1 MLFDKIA
8 VNATILV
15 LGRYGLSLSEMIHYI
30 VLDFH
35 KKKWGKILDDNLFVL
50 DHVES
55 GVSK

>member
-15 LGRYGLSLSEMIHYI
+15 TGRYGLSLSEMIPNYL

-35 KKKWGKILDDNLFVL
+35 KTKMGKNT
-50 DHVES
+50 
-55 GVSK
+55 G